1 MKLLQTTLLA
11 SALALAAAAGAPA
24 PAHAAHGGAL
34 DLVNRSLDQA
44 SDLAAL
50 PRQQVQL
57 LRPPFVHD
65 HEQAATGGPKVVQF
79 TLPIVEEEIVID
91 GQGTKM
97 HAMTF
102 GGSIPGPMMV
112 VHEGDYV
119 EVTLVNLAS
128 NTMPHNV
135 DFHSAT
141 GAMGG
146 GDLTVISP
154 GEEVTLRWKA
164 TRPGTFVYH
173 CAPGGPMTPWHVV
186 AGMHGTVM
194 VLPRDGLKDDA
205 GKPLRYDRA
214 YYIGETEFYIPRD
227 ADGNFKAYGSHA
239 ESLPD
244 TLDAMRSLVPSHV
257 VFNGAVGALTGDNAM
272 TSKVGET
279 VLFVHSQANRDTR
292 PHIIGGHGDFVWEEG
307 KFNNAPLKD
316 LETWFIRGGS
326 AGAALY
332 TFHQPGIYAYVN
344 HNLIEAVL
352 LGAAAHIKVDGD
364 KWNHDLM
371 TTPSPVGAI
380 KPGTDL
386 SLPAGN

>member
-1 MKLLQTTLLA
+1 MKLLHASLLA
-11 SALALAAAAGAPA
+11 SALALAIGASAPA
-24 PAHAAHGGAL
+24 PAHAVDAL
-34 DLVNRSLDQA
+34 ELVNATLDQA
-44 SDLAAL
+44 SDLSAL
-50 PRQQVQL
+50 SRQQVTL
-57 LRPPFVHD
+57 KRPPFVHD
-65 HEQAATGGPKVVQF
+65 HDQVAKGGPKVVQF
-79 TLPIVEEEIVID
+79 TLPIVEKEIVVD

-97 HAMTF
+97 LAMTF
-102 GGSIPGPMMV
+102 GGSIPGPLMV

-119 EVTLVNLAS
+119 ELTLVNPAS
-128 NTMPHNV
+128 NSMPHNI
-135 DFHSAT
+135 DFHAAT
-141 GAMGG
+141 GALGG
-146 GDLTVISP
+146 GDLTVIQP

-186 AGMHGTVM
+186 QGMHGTVM
-194 VLPRDGLKDDA
+194 VLPRDGLKDGD

-227 ADGNFKAYGSHA
+227 ADGNFKSYGSHA

-244 TLDAMRSLVPSHV
+244 VLEAMRGLVPSHV

-272 TSKVGET
+272 TAKVGET
-279 VLFVHSQANRDTR
+279 VLLVHSQANRDTR
-292 PHIIGGHGDFVWEEG
+292 PHLIGGHGDYVWEEG
-307 KFNNAPLKD
+307 KFANAPLRD

-332 TFHQPGIYAYVN
+332 TFRQPGLHVYLN

-364 KWNHDLM
+364 QWNHDLM
-371 TTPSPVGAI
+371 TTPSPVGPI

-386 SLPAGN
+386 SLALDR